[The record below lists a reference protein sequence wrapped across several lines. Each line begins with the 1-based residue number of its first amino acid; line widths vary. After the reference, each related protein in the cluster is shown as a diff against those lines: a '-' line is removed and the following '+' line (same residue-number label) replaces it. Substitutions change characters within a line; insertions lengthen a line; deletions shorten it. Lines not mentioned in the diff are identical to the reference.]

1 MMGFEYT
8 NSKGIKFYLHRRGG
22 LLFFSKDPTDAI
34 DLPEGLIVIE
44 NEKTHLPMVKKA

>member
-34 DLPEGLIVIE
+34 DLPEGFEVKE
-44 NEKTHLPMVKKA
+44 NPRTGLPIIKKK